1 MSKGKKRKLNIA
13 GGKGIILKAAVVV
26 GILAVLTGGVFWF
39 LDAFKVTSVLV
50 EGNVH
55 YSTTQ
60 IQELVM
66 DSDLSTNSIFLSM
79 QYHNKS
85 ITDVPFVERIDV
97 SVVDR
102 NTVKI
107 TVYEKALAGYVQYLG
122 NYMYFDKDG
131 IIVESSNVLTPGI
144 PEVAGLKFNH
154 VVLHEALPVEN
165 EAIFQEILNIT
176 NLLNKHGL
184 SATKIQFDSLYDV
197 SLHFGKVRV
206 IMGENADMDQ
216 IIMHLTGILPHLE
229 GKSGVLH
236 MENFSEANKD
246 ITFEEDIPQNNS

>member
-1 MSKGKKRKLNIA
+1 MSKRKKRKLNMT
-13 GGKGIILKAAVVV
+13 GGSGLIIKCVLIAAVLLM
-26 GILAVLTGGVFWF
+26 LAGGVFWF
-39 LDAFKVTSVLV
+39 INAFRITSVVV
-50 EGNVH
+50 EGNIH
-55 YSTTQ
+55 YSTDQ
-60 IQELVM
+60 ITEMVM
-66 DSDLSTNSIFLSM
+66 SSDFSNNSVFLSM

-102 NTVKI
+102 QTVKI
-107 TVYEKALAGYVQYLG
+107 TVYEKTLAGYVQYLG
-122 NYMYFDKDG
+122 SYMYFDKDG
-131 IIVESSNVLTPGI
+131 IVVESSNVLTPGI
-144 PEVAGLKFNH
+144 PEVSGLKFNH

-165 EAIFQEILNIT
+165 EEIFQEILNIT

-206 IMGENADMDQ
+206 IMGEDADMDQ

-246 ITFEEDIPQNNS
+246 ITFEEDI

>member
-1 MSKGKKRKLNIA
+1 MSKRKLRKLNM
-13 GGKGIILKAAVVV
+13 GEKKGLMVKCGLVALVMLLI
-26 GILAVLTGGVFWF
+26 TGGVIWF
-39 LDAFKVTSVLV
+39 MNAFRITSVMV
-50 EGNVH
+50 EGNIH
-55 YSTTQ
+55 YSTDQ
-60 IQELVM
+60 ITEMVM
-66 DSDLSTNSIFLSM
+66 NSDFSNNSVFLSM

-102 NTVKI
+102 QTVKI

-122 NYMYFDKDG
+122 SYMYFDKDG
-131 IIVESSNVLTPGI
+131 IVVESSNVLTPGI
-144 PEVAGLKFNH
+144 PEVSGLKFNH
-154 VVLHEALPVEN
+154 VVLHETLPVEN
-165 EAIFQEILNIT
+165 DEIFQEILNIT

-206 IMGENADMDQ
+206 IMGEDADMDQ

-236 MENFSEANKD
+236 MENFSESNKD
-246 ITFEEDIPQNNS
+246 ITFEEDI

>member
-1 MSKGKKRKLNIA
+1 MSKRKLRKLNM
-13 GGKGIILKAAVVV
+13 GGSKGLMMKCGLVAMVMLLI
-26 GILAVLTGGVFWF
+26 TGGVIWF
-39 LDAFKVTSVLV
+39 LNAFRITSVMV
-50 EGNVH
+50 EGNIH
-55 YSTTQ
+55 YSTDQ
-60 IQELVM
+60 ITEMVM
-66 DSDLSTNSIFLSM
+66 NSDFSNNSVFLSM

-102 NTVKI
+102 QTVKI

-122 NYMYFDKDG
+122 SYMYFDKDG
-131 IIVESSNVLTPGI
+131 IVVESSNVLTPGI
-144 PEVAGLKFNH
+144 PEVSGLKFNH

-165 EAIFQEILNIT
+165 DAIFQEILNIT

-206 IMGENADMDQ
+206 IMGEDADMDQ

-236 MENFSEANKD
+236 MENFSESNKD
-246 ITFEEDIPQNNS
+246 ITFEEDI

>member
-1 MSKGKKRKLNIA
+1 MSKRKLRKLNM
-13 GGKGIILKAAVVV
+13 GEKKGLMVKCGLVALVMLLI
-26 GILAVLTGGVFWF
+26 TGGVIWF
-39 LDAFKVTSVLV
+39 MNAFRITSVMV
-50 EGNVH
+50 EGNIH
-55 YSTTQ
+55 YSTDQ
-60 IQELVM
+60 ITEMVM
-66 DSDLSTNSIFLSM
+66 NSDFSNNSVFLSM

-102 NTVKI
+102 QTVKI

-122 NYMYFDKDG
+122 SYMYFDKDG
-131 IIVESSNVLTPGI
+131 IVVESSNIITPGI
-144 PEVAGLKFNH
+144 PEVSGLKFNH

-165 EAIFQEILNIT
+165 EEIFQEILNIT

-206 IMGENADMDQ
+206 IMGEDADMDQ

-236 MENFSEANKD
+236 MENFSESNKD
-246 ITFEEDIPQNNS
+246 ITFEEDI